1 MYLRPLRRTPKYG
14 LPVCNLQLRSYSVRN
29 LDFYADF
36 AMRAA
41 YYLNLPAKGPV
52 PLPRIVERWTV
63 PRSNFV
69 HKKSQ
74 ENFERRTC
82 RRLIQIQD
90 GNPETVQLWL
100 AYLEKRG
107 YHGVGMKANMW
118 EYERLDLAKR
128 MDEEAEEMR
137 NGMEA
142 EFKRLN
148 IEEGNQNQ
156 NGLRKKVDDLLGRKA
171 HAERE
176 KLDAPSEGPGR

>member
-14 LPVCNLQLRSYSVRN
+14 LPVCNLQLRSYSSRN
-29 LDFYADF
+29 LDFFADF

-41 YYLNLPAKGPV
+41 YFLKLPAKGPV

-90 GNPETVQLWL
+90 GHPETVQLWL

-107 YHGVGMKANMW
+107 YHGVGLKANMW
-118 EYERLDLAKR
+118 EYEKLDLSKR
-128 MDEEAEEMR
+128 MAEESQEMQ
-137 NGMEA
+137 NLLDKEVKLPLKDITDGKQQGL
-142 EFKRLN
+142 KRKIQVL
-148 IEEGNQNQ
+148 
-156 NGLRKKVDDLLGRKA
+156 LRHRARK
-171 HAERE
+171 ER
-176 KLDAPSEGPGR
+176 DTS